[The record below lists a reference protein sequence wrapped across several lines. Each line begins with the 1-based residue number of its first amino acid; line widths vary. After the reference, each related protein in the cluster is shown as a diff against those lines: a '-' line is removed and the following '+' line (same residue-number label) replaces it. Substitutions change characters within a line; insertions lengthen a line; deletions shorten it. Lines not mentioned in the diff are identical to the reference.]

1 MIAKPEGT
9 VSLSIDRI
17 RPMLVE
23 TVRAAAGARLR
34 PTLRLADRIR
44 HRMSLTAA
52 PDRPPPPALPRR
64 HTGQPEPTAGL
75 ILIGASTGGPQAL
88 ETILT
93 GFPEDLPWPVLVAQ
107 HMPASFTGAFAQRL
121 DRICPLPVEEVR
133 QSMPLLPGR
142 VHVARGDADLIVARR
157 PAGLI
162 ATPVPSSPTHRWHPS
177 VDRMVTSAL
186 NHVPA
191 GLLVGVLVT
200 GMGDDGAVA
209 MARLSAE
216 GGHTIAQDEETA
228 VVWECRAPWS
238 GSEAPTQSPRCR
250 KSRGP
255 SPGRSPGPVRAGAR
269 RHAADPPRPARP
281 RRGNAGVARRG
292 PARPAERGSAGPQ
305 ARRPQSR
312 RRSGGRADADGGA
325 ATRRGSRRPRG
336 DLHGPRRPSG
346 GRGTVGL
353 AASVAGCRPAQRRD
367 RGAASPPRPSAFPAP
382 GLLADRDA
390 DVRLLSAE
398 IARGLPAA
406 EATALLCGLLER
418 ENDVNVCTTAVEILA
433 EIGTPDAVPVLR
445 GLPRRFPGA
454 LIVAFAVDVATKRI
468 AGAQN

>member
-1 MIAKPEGT
+1 MIRLLIIDDSALMRKLLAGIFEQEGDFEIRTARNGAEALDLARSFAPQVATLDINMPVMDGLTCLSRLMVETPLPVVVVSSQTPEGAETTLEALALGAVDVIAKPEGT

-44 HRMSLTAA
+44 HRMSRTAA
-52 PDRPPPPALPRR
+52 PDQPPASAPAMPPTMQRR
-64 HTGQPEPTAGL
+64 RAGQPEPAPGL
-75 ILIGASTGGPQAL
+75 VLIGASTGGPQAL

-162 ATPVPSSPTHRWHPS
+162 ATPVPSSPAHRWHPS

-200 GMGDDGAVA
+200 GMGDDGAAA

-216 GGHTIAQDEETA
+216 GGHAIAQDEDTA
-228 VVWECRAPWS
+228 VVWGMPGALVRLGGADTVAPLPDIARAVAGAVARAGS
-238 GSEAPTQSPRCR
+238 RRSEAPCR
-250 KSRGP
+250 
-255 SPGRSPGPVRAGAR
+255 
-269 RHAADPPRPARP
+269 
-281 RRGNAGVARRG
+281 
-292 PARPAERGSAGPQ
+292 
-305 ARRPQSR
+305 
-312 RRSGGRADADGGA
+312 
-325 ATRRGSRRPRG
+325 
-336 DLHGPRRPSG
+336 
-346 GRGTVGL
+346 
-353 AASVAGCRPAQRRD
+353 
-367 RGAASPPRPSAFPAP
+367 
-382 GLLADRDA
+382 
-390 DVRLLSAE
+390 
-398 IARGLPAA
+398 
-406 EATALLCGLLER
+406 
-418 ENDVNVCTTAVEILA
+418 
-433 EIGTPDAVPVLR
+433 
-445 GLPRRFPGA
+445 
-454 LIVAFAVDVATKRI
+454 
-468 AGAQN
+468 